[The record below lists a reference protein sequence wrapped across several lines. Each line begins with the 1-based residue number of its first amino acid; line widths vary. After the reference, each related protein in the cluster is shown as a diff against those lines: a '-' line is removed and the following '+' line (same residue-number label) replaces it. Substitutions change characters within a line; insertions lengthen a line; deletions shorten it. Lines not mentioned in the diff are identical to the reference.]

1 MSDEHN
7 QSRRD
12 FLRQAGTV
20 AWATPFILTM
30 ASSTAHAQAS
40 CAPAGT
46 NCGAWNSTL
55 EQCLPLAQAPVV
67 CCGSCER
74 ISETDMF
81 CACVA

>member
-1 MSDEHN
+1 MSDEAR
-7 QSRRD
+7 SRRD

-30 ASSTAHAQAS
+30 ASPSAHAQVS

-46 NCGAWNSTL
+46 NCGAWNSDL
-55 EQCLPLAQAPVV
+55 EVCLPLAQAPVV

-74 ISETDMF
+74 ISPTDMF
-81 CACVA
+81 CACAG

>member
-1 MSDEHN
+1 MSDEQN

-30 ASSTAHAQAS
+30 ASSTAHAQS

-46 NCGAWNSTL
+46 PCGAWNSTL
-55 EQCLPLAQAPVV
+55 ELCLPLAQAPVV
-67 CCGSCER
+67 CCGTCEF
-74 ISETDMF
+74 TPADPQF
-81 CACVA
+81 CLCVA